1 MSGSLKEELLK
12 LGLGRNLKPAE
23 PERRKRTAPRP
34 KAERPRPAP
43 VVPAPKPAPRAPDPR
58 EVDRERARRQ
68 MRVVEQLEAHKLDD
82 AQAEIRHY
90 YPTRRKIKYTYVT
103 EAQQKALLAGEI
115 VIVVAHGRG
124 RLVSSSLLPNLR
136 VIDPE
141 LRVVDPHATA
151 PASEDDDPEHQVP
164 DDLRW

>member
-43 VVPAPKPAPRAPDPR
+43 VVPAPKPAPRAADPR

-68 MRVVEQLEAHKLDD
+68 MRVAEQLEAHKLDD
-82 AQAEIRHY
+82 AQAETATT
-90 YPTRRKIKYTYVT
+90 TRPATDRYTYVT
-103 EAQQKALLAGEI
+103 EAQQRRCRRDRHRRRARQDGSCR
-115 VIVVAHGRG
+115 AHPAEPARD
-124 RLVSSSLLPNLR
+124 RPELR
-136 VIDPE
+136 VIDPP
-141 LRVVDPHATA
+141 RARRRDA
-151 PASEDDDPEHQVP
+151 DPEHQV
-164 DDLRW
+164 LTT

>member
-12 LGLGRNLKPAE
+12 LGLGRNLKPADA
-23 PERRKRTAPRP
+23 ERRKRTASRP
-34 KAERPRPAP
+34 KPERPRPAP
-43 VVPAPKPAPRAPDPR
+43 AAPAPKPDPRAPDPR

-68 MRVVEQLEAHKLDD
+68 MRVFAQLEAHKLDD
-82 AQAEIRHY
+82 AQAEIKHY
-90 YPTRRKIKYTYVT
+90 YSTGRKIKYTYVT

-115 VIVVAHGRG
+115 VIIVAQGKG
-124 RLVSSSLLPNLR
+124 RLVPSSLVPSLR
-136 VIDPE
+136 EIDPE

-151 PASEDDDPEHQVP
+151 ASDDAGADDGVP